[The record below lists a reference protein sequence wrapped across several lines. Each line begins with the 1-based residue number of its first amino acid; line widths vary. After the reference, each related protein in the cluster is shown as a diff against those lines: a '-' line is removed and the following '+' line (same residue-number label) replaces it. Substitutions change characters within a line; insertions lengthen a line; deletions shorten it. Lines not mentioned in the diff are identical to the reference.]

1 MAAYR
6 TTEYHPTFEESCAT
20 IWELH
25 DDDVDVIKARIAERL
40 QVSRP
45 AVSEMIRRMEHE
57 GLVEVDRTIQLTTDG
72 RALAEMVVRRHRLA
86 ERLLTDILGLSWAE
100 AHQEAGRWEHVISDN
115 VEAAII
121 RLLDDPTTC
130 PHGNPIPGSGYKAPD
145 MVCLSEL
152 TVGDEFTVRRIP
164 EALEFTPGL
173 LDFLEEA
180 AIQPGHEGTVTASS
194 PDGTTTVEIEG
205 RHIGVGAFAAERILV
220 STGS

>member
-1 MAAYR
+1 MGRGPSGGGPLDAL
-6 TTEYHPTFEESCAT
+6 S
-20 IWELH
+20 
-25 DDDVDVIKARIAERL
+25 
-40 QVSRP
+40 
-45 AVSEMIRRMEHE
+45 IR
-57 GLVEVDRTIQLTTDG
+57 GWLD
-72 RALAEMVVRRHRLA
+72 
-86 ERLLTDILGLSWAE
+86 S
-100 AHQEAGRWEHVISDN
+100 